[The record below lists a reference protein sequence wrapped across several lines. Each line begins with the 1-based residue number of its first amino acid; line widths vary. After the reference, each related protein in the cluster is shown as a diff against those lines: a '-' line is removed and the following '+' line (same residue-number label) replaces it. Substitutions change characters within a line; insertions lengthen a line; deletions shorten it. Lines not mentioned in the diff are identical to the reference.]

1 MHYILGI
8 RPELDGLRIDPCIPS
23 SWPAFRVRRR
33 FRGMNLNVV
42 VRNPA
47 KVCRGVKRL
56 TVDGR
61 EQAGTLIPLDA
72 LRDQSVIQVELG

>member
-1 MHYILGI
+1 
-8 RPELDGLRIDPCIPS
+8 
-23 SWPAFRVRRR
+23 
-33 FRGMNLNVV
+33 MNLNVV